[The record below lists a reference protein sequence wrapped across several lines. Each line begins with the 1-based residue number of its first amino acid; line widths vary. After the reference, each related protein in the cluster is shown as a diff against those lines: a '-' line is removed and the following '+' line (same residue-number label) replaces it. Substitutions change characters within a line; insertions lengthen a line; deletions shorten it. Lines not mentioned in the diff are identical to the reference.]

1 MQTLYKKDSKG
12 KIRQWDVSVT
22 DSTITVSSGLLD
34 GKKTSQVT
42 TCKGKNIGKT
52 NETSPEEQALL
63 EAKAKWTKQ
72 VEREDY
78 HWDVD
83 LSGNQLRPQLA
94 LDYTKVGHRV
104 RWENVVGQP
113 KLDGLRLCV
122 GSRDT
127 RLGYDSDNI
136 EMLTRKGETYNVEHL
151 VDPCKKL
158 LAYINENLVE
168 DNKCLALDGEIYKH
182 GLPLQKIV
190 SGAKKYRK
198 GLTESLEFHIFDLV
212 IEGMGFAERYDILV
226 EAIHTSGLDLGGVTI
241 IGTIPSLDNPEDA
254 KKAVGHC
261 MAEGYEGLMLRH
273 LDGKYTI
280 GKRSPDLFKYK
291 EFQDKECKIVD
302 VWWDRNNN
310 ALFTCLFDHNNV
322 ESSFNC
328 TPKRSHEE
336 RKLMQKEAYIGKWL
350 TVKYQDLTEDG
361 LPTFPVGL
369 DLRDCDDDGNPLN

>member
-1 MQTLYKKDSKG
+1 MKTLYKKDSKG

-42 TCKGKNIGKT
+42 TCKGKNIGKA

-63 EAKAKWTKQ
+63 EAQAKWTKQ

-104 RWENVVGQP
+104 RWGNIVGQF

-127 RLGYDSDNI
+127 RLGYDPDNI

-151 VDPCKKL
+151 VEPCKSL
-158 LAYINENLVE
+158 LERINNGLPEGLV
-168 DNKCLALDGEIYKH
+168 CLALDGEIYKH

-190 SGAKKYRK
+190 SGAKKYHK

-212 IEGMGFAERYDILV
+212 IEGMGFDERYGILV
-226 EAIHTSGLDLGGVTI
+226 NTFPIEDTPIKLV
-241 IGTIPSLDNPEDA
+241 GTIPSLDNPEDA

-261 MAEGYEGLMLRH
+261 MAKGYEGLMLRH
-273 LDGKYTI
+273 LDGEYVI

-302 VWWDRNNN
+302 MWHDKNSN
-310 ALFTCLFDHNNV
+310 AMFTCLFDHTNV

-350 TVKYQDLTEDG
+350 TVKYQDLTDDG

-369 DLRDCDDDGNPLN
+369 DLRDCDDEGNPLN